1 MTNHMITSDFNKA
14 KQHAETKAMC
24 DLDDQWC
31 VAIRYGV
38 YGAFPLSYALDR
50 DYAICLVTIY

>member
-1 MTNHMITSDFNKA
+1 MITSDFNKA